1 MAAKIYSIVNAK
13 GGTAKTTTVYNVA
26 AALVERGKAVLM
38 VDADPGAGLTNMAG
52 ISPDSTGHTTYHLMM
67 EREAVD
73 YASLPLATKT
83 GAYLIP
89 SSWGLAVA
97 ENELA
102 QRKNSG
108 YWHQQLKI
116 GLQIYLKRYDFIL
129 IDCGPSFGNVVVN
142 ALFASSRAIVP
153 VVTQYM
159 TLGGLVQLEKIVEGV
174 QGMGNAKLEMK
185 ILPVMHDGRTVHG
198 SEILAQLEK
207 IFKGR
212 IYHAVIKKTVRFCDA
227 SLSGDSILAYDSES
241 DAANEYRKVAQ
252 EVLNDG

>member
-13 GGTAKTTTVYNVA
+13 GGTGKTTTAFNLG
-26 AALVERGKAVLM
+26 AALVELGKKVLM
-38 VDADPGAGLTNMAG
+38 VDGDPGAGLTGMAG
-52 ISPDSTGHTTYHLMM
+52 INPGSIGQTTYHLMM
-67 EREAVD
+67 ERETVD

-102 QRKNSG
+102 QRKNRRD
-108 YWHQQLKI
+108 WHQQLEI
-116 GLQIYLKRYDFIL
+116 GLQAYLKQYDFIL

-159 TLGGLVQLEKIVEGV
+159 SLGGLVQLEKIIEGV
-174 QGMGNAKLEMK
+174 QGMGNAKLGMK

-212 IYHAVIKKTVRFCDA
+212 IYQAVIKKTVRFCDA

-252 EVLNDG
+252 EVLSDG

>member
-1 MAAKIYSIVNAK
+1 MAAKIISVVNAK
-13 GGTAKTTTVYNVA
+13 GGTAKSTTAYNVG
-26 AALVERGKAVLM
+26 AALVELGKRVLM
-38 VDADPGAGLTNMAG
+38 VDADPGAGLTGMAG
-52 ISPDSTGHTTYHLMM
+52 IDPSSIRATTYHLMM

-73 YASLPLATKT
+73 YAALPIATKT

-89 SSWGLAVA
+89 SNWGLAVA

-102 QRKNSG
+102 QRKRG
-108 YWHQQLKI
+108 EYWHHQLKI
-116 GLQIYLKRYDFIL
+116 GLQIYLKQYDFIL
-129 IDCGPSFGNVVVN
+129 VDCGPSFGNVVVN

-159 TLGGLVQLEKIVEGV
+159 VLGGLVQLEKIIEGV

-185 ILPVMHDGRTVHG
+185 ILPVMHDARTVHG

-212 IYHAVIKKTVRFCDA
+212 IYQAVIKKTVRFCDA
-227 SLSGDSILAYDSES
+227 SLSGDSILTYDSES
-241 DAANEYRKVAQ
+241 DVANEYRRVAQ